1 MEVWRRKA
9 IPKANNSTVFD
20 WAYLYY
26 VGRTVLGLE
35 EEEFWNS
42 SVEKLNELVEVHGAV
57 NDKKLAKKRQR
68 KMAKNKSNSVGNVYI
83 DQVGFL

>member
-1 MEVWRRKA
+1 MRLHPAKA
-9 IPKANNSTVFD
+9 TSFD

-26 VGRTVLGLE
+26 VGRTILQMD

-42 SVEKLNELVEVHGAV
+42 SVEKINELVEVHGATQ
-57 NDKKLAKKRQR
+57 DSKLAKKRKKKLSEDR
-68 KMAKNKSNSVGNVYI
+68 ADTLGDVYI